1 MSNFF
6 VWGFDVFG
14 ETRLSLLL
22 VNQVQQESEQ
32 KTNIVFV
39 YCTELYICVYLRRTV
54 LHFICVLFLS

>member
-39 YCTELYICVYLRRTV
+39 YCTELYICVYLRTV